1 VVSGLIIYLGVA
13 VAGLA
18 AYAFA
23 RPRIEMRRHQRKLRR
38 MTPDELAAEARDC
51 AKGAAYDR
59 LFPDAALFRQQRD
72 WSQSALARALD
83 ELYARAAALDERE
96 RDPAGRGVVFDFYD
110 FGLASVREV
119 LDHRPPA

>member
-1 VVSGLIIYLGVA
+1 MWLALYVA
-13 VAGLA
+13 VSISALI

-23 RPRIEMRRHQRKLRR
+23 RPRLEMRRHHRKLRL
-38 MTPDELAAEARDC
+38 MTPDELASEAREC
-51 AKGAAYDR
+51 ARGAAYDR

-83 ELYARAAALDERE
+83 ELYARAADLDERE
-96 RDPAGRGVVFDFYD
+96 RDPDGRGVVFDFYD

-119 LDHRPPA
+119 LDERPPA

>member
-1 VVSGLIIYLGVA
+1 VVTWLAFYVAISVASLI
-13 VAGLA
+13 

-23 RPRIEMRRHQRKLRR
+23 RPRLEIRRHRRKLLL

-83 ELYARAAALDERE
+83 ELYARAADLDERE
-96 RDPAGRGVVFDFYD
+96 HDPAGRGVVFDFYD

-119 LDHRPPA
+119 LDERPPA

>member
-1 VVSGLIIYLGVA
+1 MVRWLAICLGFSVAALI
-13 VAGLA
+13 

-23 RPRIEMRRHQRKLRR
+23 RPRLTMRRHQQKLRA

-59 LFPDAALFRQQRD
+59 LFPDAALFRQHRD

-83 ELYARAAALDERE
+83 ELYARAADHDDKDSDA
-96 RDPAGRGVVFDFYD
+96 AGRGVLFDFYD

-119 LDHRPPA
+119 LDERPPV